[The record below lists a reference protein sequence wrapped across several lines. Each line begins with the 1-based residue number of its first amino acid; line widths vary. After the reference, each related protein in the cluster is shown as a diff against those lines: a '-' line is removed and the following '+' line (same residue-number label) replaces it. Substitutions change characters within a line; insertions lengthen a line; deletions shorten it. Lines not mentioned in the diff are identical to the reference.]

1 MSMGWELSI
10 DFTFDRSFYEL
21 PAVVFKKR
29 RENIAK
35 NMQTRT
41 PVFNENP
48 QPFSALGEKFD
59 YCVVFFS
66 HFHSRLET
74 ISEFDNRHRSKRKC
88 IDTR

>member
-1 MSMGWELSI
+1 MGWELSI

-59 YCVVFFS
+59 YCVVFFPI
-66 HFHSRLET
+66 F
-74 ISEFDNRHRSKRKC
+74 IPDSKPSANLIIA
-88 IDTR
+88 IDQRGNV